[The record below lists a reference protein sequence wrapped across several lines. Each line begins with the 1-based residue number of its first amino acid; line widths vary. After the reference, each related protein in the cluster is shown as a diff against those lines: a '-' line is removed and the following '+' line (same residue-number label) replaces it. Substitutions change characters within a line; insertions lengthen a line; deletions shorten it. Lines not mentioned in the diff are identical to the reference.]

1 MTKYYFCKGKSD
13 LVNLVVNRVMEVS
26 KMDYPNQSFG
36 IINFKVEDTPTAEEA
51 KGMSEEELA
60 ERYETSAGTYGIS
73 TVSLFDQE
81 GIQLVM
87 GYYGGTEGIQSAYFD
102 DNYEIDKDDAFEKIF
117 SAINLLLSFEVPV
130 LLNDIL
136 VEVSE

>member
-1 MTKYYFCKGKSD
+1 MAKYYFCKEKSD

-73 TVSLFDQE
+73 TVNLFDQE

-87 GYYGGTEGIQSAYFD
+87 GYYGGTEGIQSVYFD
-102 DNYEIDKDDAFEKIF
+102 DNYEIDKDDAFDKIF
-117 SAINLLLSFEVPV
+117 SAINLLLSFEIPN
-130 LLNDIL
+130 LCGNFL
-136 VEVSE
+136 VEVYE

>member
-1 MTKYYFCKGKSD
+1 MTKYYFCKKKSD
-13 LVNLVVNRVMEVS
+13 LVSLVVNRVMEVS

-87 GYYGGTEGIQSAYFD
+87 GYYGGTEGIQSVYFD
-102 DNYEIDKDDAFEKIF
+102 DNYEIDKDDAFDKIS
-117 SAINLLLSFEVPV
+117 SAINLLLSFEIPN
-130 LLNDIL
+130 LCGNFL

>member
-1 MTKYYFCKGKSD
+1 MAKYYFCKGKSD

-87 GYYGGTEGIQSAYFD
+87 GYYGGTEGIQSVYFD

-130 LLNDIL
+130 LLEGIL

>member
-1 MTKYYFCKGKSD
+1 MTKYYFCKKKSD
-13 LVNLVVNRVMEVS
+13 LVSLVVNRVMEVS

-87 GYYGGTEGIQSAYFD
+87 GYYGGTEGIQSVYFD
-102 DNYEIDKDDAFEKIF
+102 DNYEIDKDDAFDRIS
-117 SAINLLLSFEVPV
+117 SAINLLLSFEIPN
-130 LLNDIL
+130 LCGNFL

>member
-1 MTKYYFCKGKSD
+1 MAKYYFCKEKSD
-13 LVNLVVNRVMEVS
+13 LVSLVVNRVMEVS

-87 GYYGGTEGIQSAYFD
+87 GYYGGTEGIQSVYFD
-102 DNYEIDKDDAFEKIF
+102 DNYEIDKDDAFDRIF
-117 SAINLLLSFEVPV
+117 SAINLLLSFEIPN
-130 LLNDIL
+130 LCGNFL

>member
-1 MTKYYFCKGKSD
+1 MAKYYFCKEKSD

-51 KGMSEEELA
+51 RGMSEEELA

-87 GYYGGTEGIQSAYFD
+87 GYYGGTEGIQSVYFD

>member
-1 MTKYYFCKGKSD
+1 MAKYYFCKEKSD
-13 LVNLVVNRVMEVS
+13 LVSLVVNRVMEVS
-26 KMDYPNQSFG
+26 KMGYPNQSFG

-87 GYYGGTEGIQSAYFD
+87 GYYGGTEGIQSVYFD
-102 DNYEIDKDDAFEKIF
+102 DNYEIDKDDAFDKIF
-117 SAINLLLSFEVPV
+117 SAINLLLSFEIPN
-130 LLNDIL
+130 LCGNFL

>member
-1 MTKYYFCKGKSD
+1 MAKYYFCKEKSD

-87 GYYGGTEGIQSAYFD
+87 GYYGGTEGIQSVYFD

-130 LLNDIL
+130 LLEDIL

>member
-36 IINFKVEDTPTAEEA
+36 IINFKVEDTPTSEEA

-87 GYYGGTEGIQSAYFD
+87 GYYGGTEGIQSVYFD

-117 SAINLLLSFEVPV
+117 SAINLLLSFEVPN
-130 LLNDIL
+130 LCGNFL

>member
-1 MTKYYFCKGKSD
+1 MAKYYFCEKKSV

-26 KMDYPNQSFG
+26 EMDYPNRSFG
-36 IINFKVEDTPTAEEA
+36 TIKFKVEDTPTAEEA

-87 GYYGGTEGIQSAYFD
+87 GYYGGTEGIQSVYFD
-102 DNYEIDKDDAFEKIF
+102 DNYEIDKDDAFDKIS
-117 SAINLLLSFEVPV
+117 SAINLLLSFEIPN
-130 LLNDIL
+130 LCGNFL

>member
-1 MTKYYFCKGKSD
+1 MAKYYFCKEKSD

-26 KMDYPNQSFG
+26 EMGYPNKYFG
-36 IINFKVEDTPTAEEA
+36 TIKFKVEDTPTAEEA

-73 TVSLFDQE
+73 TVNLFDQE

-87 GYYGGTEGIQSAYFD
+87 GYYGGTEGIQSVYFD
-102 DNYEIDKDDAFEKIF
+102 DNYEIDKDDAFDKIF
-117 SAINLLLSFEVPV
+117 SAINLLLSFEIPN
-130 LLNDIL
+130 LCGNFL

>member
-1 MTKYYFCKGKSD
+1 MAKYYFCKGKSD
-13 LVNLVVNRVMEVS
+13 LVSLVVNRVMEVS

-81 GIQLVM
+81 GIQLAM
-87 GYYGGTEGIQSAYFD
+87 GYYGGTEGIQSVYFD
-102 DNYEIDKDDAFEKIF
+102 DNYEIDKDDAFDKI
-117 SAINLLLSFEVPV
+117 SSTINLLLSFEIPN
-130 LLNDIL
+130 LCGNFL

>member
-1 MTKYYFCKGKSD
+1 MAKYYFCEKKSD

-26 KMDYPNQSFG
+26 KMDYPNKYFG
-36 IINFKVEDTPTAEEA
+36 TIKFKVEDTPTAEEA

-73 TVSLFDQE
+73 TVNLFDQE

-87 GYYGGTEGIQSAYFD
+87 GYYGGTEGIQSVYFD
-102 DNYEIDKDDAFEKIF
+102 DNYEIDKDDAFDKIF
-117 SAINLLLSFEVPV
+117 SAINLLLSFEIPN
-130 LLNDIL
+130 LCGNFL
-136 VEVSE
+136 VEVYE

>member
-1 MTKYYFCKGKSD
+1 MTKYYFCKKKSD
-13 LVNLVVNRVMEVS
+13 LVSLVVNRVMEVS

-87 GYYGGTEGIQSAYFD
+87 GYYGGTEGIQSVYFD
-102 DNYEIDKDDAFEKIF
+102 DNYEIDKDDAFDRIS
-117 SAINLLLSFEVPV
+117 SAINLLLSFEIPN
-130 LLNDIL
+130 LCGNFL
-136 VEVSE
+136 VKVSE

>member
-1 MTKYYFCKGKSD
+1 MAKYYFCKEKSD

-87 GYYGGTEGIQSAYFD
+87 GYYGGTEGIQSVYFD

-117 SAINLLLSFEVPV
+117 SAINLLLSFEVPN
-130 LLNDIL
+130 LCGNFL

>member
-1 MTKYYFCKGKSD
+1 MAKYYFCKEKSD

-26 KMDYPNQSFG
+26 EMDYPNQSFG

-73 TVSLFDQE
+73 TVNLFDQE

-87 GYYGGTEGIQSAYFD
+87 GYYGGTEGIQSVYFD
-102 DNYEIDKDDAFEKIF
+102 DNYEIDKDDAFDKIF
-117 SAINLLLSFEVPV
+117 SAINLLLSFEIPN
-130 LLNDIL
+130 LCGNFL

>member
-1 MTKYYFCKGKSD
+1 MAKYYFCKEKSD

-36 IINFKVEDTPTAEEA
+36 IINFKVEDTPTAEEV

-87 GYYGGTEGIQSAYFD
+87 GYYGGTEGIQSVYFD

-117 SAINLLLSFEVPV
+117 SAINLLLSFEVP
-130 LLNDIL
+130 NFCGNFL

>member
-1 MTKYYFCKGKSD
+1 MTKYYFCKEKSD

-87 GYYGGTEGIQSAYFD
+87 GYYGGTEGIQSVYFD

>member
-1 MTKYYFCKGKSD
+1 MVKYYFCKGKSD

-87 GYYGGTEGIQSAYFD
+87 GYYGGTEGIQSVYFD

-130 LLNDIL
+130 LLEDIL

>member
-1 MTKYYFCKGKSD
+1 MAKYYFCEKKSD

-26 KMDYPNQSFG
+26 EMDYPNQSFG

-73 TVSLFDQE
+73 TVNLFDQE

-87 GYYGGTEGIQSAYFD
+87 GYYGGTEGIQSVYFD
-102 DNYEIDKDDAFEKIF
+102 DNYEIDKDDAFDRIF
-117 SAINLLLSFEVPV
+117 SAINLLLSFEIPN
-130 LLNDIL
+130 LCGNFL
-136 VEVSE
+136 VKVSE

>member
-1 MTKYYFCKGKSD
+1 MTKYYFCKKKSD
-13 LVNLVVNRVMEVS
+13 LVSLVVNRVMEVS
-26 KMDYPNQSFG
+26 EMDCPNQSFG

-87 GYYGGTEGIQSAYFD
+87 GYYGGTEGIQSVYFD
-102 DNYEIDKDDAFEKIF
+102 DNYEIDKDDAFDKIS
-117 SAINLLLSFEVPV
+117 SAINLLLSFEIPN
-130 LLNDIL
+130 LCGNFL
-136 VEVSE
+136 VKVSE

>member
-26 KMDYPNQSFG
+26 KMDYPNKSFG

-51 KGMSEEELA
+51 KEMSEEELA

-87 GYYGGTEGIQSAYFD
+87 GYYGGTEGIQSVYFD

>member
-1 MTKYYFCKGKSD
+1 MAKYYFCKEKSD

-26 KMDYPNQSFG
+26 KMDYPNRSFG
-36 IINFKVEDTPTAEEA
+36 IINFKVEDTPTAEDA

-87 GYYGGTEGIQSAYFD
+87 GYYGGTEGIQSVYFD
-102 DNYEIDKDDAFEKIF
+102 DNYEIDKDDAFDKIF
-117 SAINLLLSFEVPV
+117 SAINLLLSFEIPN
-130 LLNDIL
+130 LCGNFL

>member
-1 MTKYYFCKGKSD
+1 MAKYYFCKGKSD

-51 KGMSEEELA
+51 KEMSEEELA

-87 GYYGGTEGIQSAYFD
+87 GYYGGTEGIQSVYFD
-102 DNYEIDKDDAFEKIF
+102 FIIITKDDAFDRIF
-117 SAINLLLSFEVPV
+117 SAINLLLSFEIPN
-130 LLNDIL
+130 LCGNFL

>member
-51 KGMSEEELA
+51 KEMSEEELA

-87 GYYGGTEGIQSAYFD
+87 GYYGGTEGIQSVYFD

>member
-1 MTKYYFCKGKSD
+1 MLWKFQKWTILIK
-13 LVNLVVNRVMEVS
+13 
-26 KMDYPNQSFG
+26 SFG
-36 IINFKVEDTPTAEEA
+36 IISFKVEDTPTAEEA

-87 GYYGGTEGIQSAYFD
+87 GYYGGTEGIQSVYFD
-102 DNYEIDKDDAFEKIF
+102 DNYEIDKDDAF
-117 SAINLLLSFEVPV
+117 
-130 LLNDIL
+130 
-136 VEVSE
+136 

>member
-1 MTKYYFCKGKSD
+1 MAKYYFCKEKSD
-13 LVNLVVNRVMEVS
+13 LVSLVVNRVMEVS

-87 GYYGGTEGIQSAYFD
+87 GYYGGTEGIQSVYFD
-102 DNYEIDKDDAFEKIF
+102 DNYEIDKDDAFDKIF
-117 SAINLLLSFEVPV
+117 SAINLLLSFEIPN
-130 LLNDIL
+130 LCGNFL

>member
-1 MTKYYFCKGKSD
+1 MAKYYFCKEKSD

-73 TVSLFDQE
+73 TVNLFDQE

-87 GYYGGTEGIQSAYFD
+87 GYYGGTEGIQSVYFD
-102 DNYEIDKDDAFEKIF
+102 DNYEIDKDDAFDKIF
-117 SAINLLLSFEVPV
+117 SAINLLLSFEIPN
-130 LLNDIL
+130 LCGNFL

>member
-1 MTKYYFCKGKSD
+1 MAKYYFCKEKSD

-36 IINFKVEDTPTAEEA
+36 IINFKVEDTPTAEEV
-51 KGMSEEELA
+51 KGLSEEELA

-87 GYYGGTEGIQSAYFD
+87 GYYGGTEGIQSVYFD
-102 DNYEIDKDDAFEKIF
+102 DNYEIDKDDAFDKIF
-117 SAINLLLSFEVPV
+117 SAINLLLSFEIPN
-130 LLNDIL
+130 LCGNFL

>member
-1 MTKYYFCKGKSD
+1 MAKYYFCKEKSD

-87 GYYGGTEGIQSAYFD
+87 GYYGGTEGIQSVYFD
-102 DNYEIDKDDAFEKIF
+102 DNYEIDKDDAFDRIF
-117 SAINLLLSFEVPV
+117 SAINLLLSFEIPN
-130 LLNDIL
+130 LCGNFL